1 MKKAELSALMDSLGI
16 APSKKLGQNFLIDDN
31 FLDSIIRIADIKPDD
46 KVIEVGPGFGA
57 LTERLLKTGASVAAI
72 EFDRKLAAWLR
83 LTYANRGLCLI
94 EGDACKIDVAGIYGA
109 DTPFRLISNLPYSA
123 GTVIV
128 ANMLALK
135 TPPSE
140 MFIMLQKEV
149 GMRFAAKEDTDEY
162 GALTVRIQAMYQVE
176 LVNMAQHQ
184 MFYPRPE
191 VDSCILRLTLRK
203 DALGREHF
211 RNLTRLVRAS
221 FAHRRKKMLKQAA
234 SMFDMDQVRSA
245 MVSLGIDPD
254 IRAEK
259 VTVKQF
265 IRMAEMLGGEK

>member
-31 FLDSIIRIADIKPDD
+31 FLDSIIRIAVIKRDD

-176 LVNMAQHQ
+176 LVKMAPPQ

-203 DALGREHF
+203 DALGQEHF

-234 SMFDMDQVRSA
+234 SMFDMEQVRSA

>member
-1 MKKAELSALMDSLGI
+1 MKKDELSALMDSLGI

-176 LVNMAQHQ
+176 LVKMAPPQ

-203 DALGREHF
+203 DALGQEHF

-234 SMFDMDQVRSA
+234 SMFDMEQVRSA

>member
-46 KVIEVGPGFGA
+46 KVIEVGPGFGV

-176 LVNMAQHQ
+176 LVKMAPPQ

-203 DALGREHF
+203 DALGQEHF

-234 SMFDMDQVRSA
+234 SMFDMEQVRSA

>member
-176 LVNMAQHQ
+176 LVKMAPPR

-203 DALGREHF
+203 DALGQEHF

-234 SMFDMDQVRSA
+234 SMFDMEQVRSA

>member
-46 KVIEVGPGFGA
+46 KIIEVGPGFGA

-162 GALTVRIQAMYQVE
+162 GALTVRIHAMYQVE
-176 LVNMAQHQ
+176 LVKMAPPQ

-203 DALGREHF
+203 DALGQEHF

-234 SMFDMDQVRSA
+234 SMFDMEQVRSA

>member
-31 FLDSIIRIADIKPDD
+31 FLGSIIRIADIKPDD

-176 LVNMAQHQ
+176 LVKMAPPQ

-203 DALGREHF
+203 DALGQEHF

>member
-149 GMRFAAKEDTDEY
+149 GMRFAAKEDTYEY

-176 LVNMAQHQ
+176 LVKMAPPQ

-203 DALGREHF
+203 DALGQEHF

-234 SMFDMDQVRSA
+234 SMFDMEQVRSA

>member
-162 GALTVRIQAMYQVE
+162 GALTVRIQAMHQVE
-176 LVNMAQHQ
+176 LVKMAPPQ

-203 DALGREHF
+203 DALGQEHF

-234 SMFDMDQVRSA
+234 SMFDMEQVRSA

>member
-176 LVNMAQHQ
+176 LVKMAPPQ

-203 DALGREHF
+203 DALGQEHF

-221 FAHRRKKMLKQAA
+221 FAHRRKKMPKQAA
-234 SMFDMDQVRSA
+234 SMFDMEQVRSA

>member
-176 LVNMAQHQ
+176 LVKMAPPQ
-184 MFYPRPE
+184 MFYPQPE

-203 DALGREHF
+203 DALGQEHF

-234 SMFDMDQVRSA
+234 SMFDMEQVRSA

>member
-176 LVNMAQHQ
+176 LVKMAPPQ

-203 DALGREHF
+203 DVLGQEHF

-234 SMFDMDQVRSA
+234 SMFDMEQVRSA

>member
-176 LVNMAQHQ
+176 LVKMAPPQ

-203 DALGREHF
+203 DALGQEHF

-234 SMFDMDQVRSA
+234 SMFDMEQVRSA

-259 VTVKQF
+259 VKVKQF

>member
-1 MKKAELSALMDSLGI
+1 MDSLGI

-176 LVNMAQHQ
+176 LVKMAPPQ

-191 VDSCILRLTLRK
+191 VDSCILRLTLHK
-203 DALGREHF
+203 DALGQEHF

-234 SMFDMDQVRSA
+234 SMFDMEQVRSA

>member
-176 LVNMAQHQ
+176 LVKMAPPQ

-234 SMFDMDQVRSA
+234 SMFDMDQVRGA

>member
-176 LVNMAQHQ
+176 LVKMAPPQ

-203 DALGREHF
+203 DALGGEHF

-234 SMFDMDQVRSA
+234 SMFDMEQVRSA